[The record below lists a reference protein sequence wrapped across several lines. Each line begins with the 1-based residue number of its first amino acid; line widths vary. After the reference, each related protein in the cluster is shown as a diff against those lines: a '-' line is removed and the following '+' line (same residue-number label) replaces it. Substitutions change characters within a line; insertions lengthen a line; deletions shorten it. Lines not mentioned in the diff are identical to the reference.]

1 MWIVTASAT
10 CQKILSAFVPQSK
23 STFLPETDISKV
35 LVVLMMNTSLGQP
48 QKVMSSI
55 DAWRQYVASKYAA
68 IEIVPQGVCVGVTL
82 SVGVRYLHIGN
93 GLSQNRRCV

>member
-1 MWIVTASAT
+1 MVGTT
-10 CQKILSAFVPQSK
+10 TKGDVILNIDGSR
-23 STFLPETDISKV
+23 E
-35 LVVLMMNTSLGQP
+35 
-48 QKVMSSI
+48 SI

-68 IEIVPQGVCVGVTL
+68 IEIVPQGVCVGATL